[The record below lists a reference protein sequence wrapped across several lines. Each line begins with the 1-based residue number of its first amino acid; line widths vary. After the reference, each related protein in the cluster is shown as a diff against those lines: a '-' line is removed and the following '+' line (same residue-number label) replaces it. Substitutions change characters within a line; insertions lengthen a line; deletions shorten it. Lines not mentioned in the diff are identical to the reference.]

1 LAATSKKNTITLR
14 GGGGSTSAISAAG
27 PAAIPGVGLKSV
39 FTKKHNS
46 TASPANQISSKPS
59 GPPAGEP
66 RSQKSINAIL
76 NKGIIDIMS
85 KNKAGGPGAAAS
97 LKPPG
102 PDNLQD
108 PVQYVK
114 SGGELGAFRAE
125 HPTSIL
131 GVLELQWIQE
141 NVLEGPHE

>member
-1 LAATSKKNTITLR
+1 
-14 GGGGSTSAISAAG
+14 
-27 PAAIPGVGLKSV
+27 
-39 FTKKHNS
+39 
-46 TASPANQISSKPS
+46 
-59 GPPAGEP
+59 
-66 RSQKSINAIL
+66 
-76 NKGIIDIMS
+76 MS
-85 KNKAGGPGAAAS
+85 KNKKDGPGAAAS

-114 SGGELGAFRAE
+114 SGGELAAFRAE